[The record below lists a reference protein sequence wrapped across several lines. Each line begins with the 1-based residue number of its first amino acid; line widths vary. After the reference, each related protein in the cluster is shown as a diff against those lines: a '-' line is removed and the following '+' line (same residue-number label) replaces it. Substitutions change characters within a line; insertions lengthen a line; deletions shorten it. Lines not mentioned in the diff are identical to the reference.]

1 MFESICC
8 GTIPFVIKTYQNQ
21 KFAIKY
27 LKDKKLINYLGSIEK
42 INKKNLCKKLKLLL
56 NKKNFLHRKNPIDGK
71 GIFRILKII
80 QGLL

>member
-1 MFESICC
+1 MISLKIKKLIPHFNSADVSFVSGGTVMFESICC

-42 INKKNLCKKLKLLL
+42 INKKSL
-56 NKKNFLHRKNPIDGK
+56 
-71 GIFRILKII
+71 
-80 QGLL
+80 